1 MGCHLPAHSQVK
13 GLQVVCRHTRFC
25 WECLKSE
32 QKASLRF
39 VRWLDRKR
47 ESKIGQQKEDQGK
60 QHGGAGAWNLLN
72 SLHQALTHICEMGMT
87 ELFQESVNTHNI
99 LECIV
104 TIMGKVMLSVLQGCL
119 RLGLEDVKPLCLFSA
134 VETATYIPGVNMLM
148 KGVLPGGGGCIS
160 AFCSALGLFFL
171 CHLVTTVQVPHAPYC
186 PLPCGRQAWCMKV
199 EVVGRRLREAKL
211 KVRAGRRLCSAETLQ
226 LCLSGS
232 LLCRK
237 PVLQALS
244 SLRSRLPLLS
254 VHLQPL
260 ASPSLFASTIA
271 SLGCSYGFPI
281 PSLFSTLPSVSSPR
295 GILFFFFLGFLF
307 CSSGPTFLLSFSAV
321 SLPSF
326 LFLCTPTFLLCF
338 CLLIDPST
346 YLHSLSHAPLS

>member
-119 RLGLEDVKPLCLFSA
+119 RLGLEDVKPLSFLCCGNCYLHSWGQHADERGAARRRRLHICFLLCLGTLLPLSSGNHSPGAPCSLLSSA
-134 VETATYIPGVNMLM
+134 LWQAGLVHE
-148 KGVLPGGGGCIS
+148 GGGGGKEAEGSQAESESWEEAVLCRNLAALPFGFPSLSEACSPGSFIS
-160 AFCSALGLFFL
+160 PLQASFALS
-171 CHLVTTVQVPHAPYC
+171 TSTAPGFS
-186 PLPCGRQAWCMKV
+186 LP
-199 EVVGRRLREAKL
+199 
-211 KVRAGRRLCSAETLQ
+211 
-226 LCLSGS
+226 LCLHNCVSW
-232 LLCRK
+232 LL
-237 PVLQALS
+237 LW
-244 SLRSRLPLLS
+244 LP
-254 VHLQPL
+254 HPITIFYL
-260 ASPSLFASTIA
+260 AI
-271 SLGCSYGFPI
+271 
-281 PSLFSTLPSVSSPR
+281 
-295 GILFFFFLGFLF
+295 
-307 CSSGPTFLLSFSAV
+307 
-321 SLPSF
+321 
-326 LFLCTPTFLLCF
+326 CF
-338 CLLIDPST
+338 
-346 YLHSLSHAPLS
+346 